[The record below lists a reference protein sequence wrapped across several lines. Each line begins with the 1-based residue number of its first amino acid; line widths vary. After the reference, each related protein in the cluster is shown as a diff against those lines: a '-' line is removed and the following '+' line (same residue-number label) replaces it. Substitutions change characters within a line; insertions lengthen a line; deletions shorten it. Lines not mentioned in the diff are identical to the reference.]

1 MAELDSEDSLSG
13 VLVIDEPNYDYNQIK
28 TLNNS
33 DSDVEIIDIKDNV
46 NTISSSSDNGLLDC
60 VKKLKGSLGNAI
72 NGSKVQ
78 QLATKRKKSAEVM
91 PEVCIKSKRGR
102 SSKIRK
108 VPKQPVPQL
117 IPLNFRLL
125 PKTGPPTEQKL
136 YNPSLNQILLNDI
149 EPEYPCTIC
158 GQIFRHNIGLICH
171 LNTEHNKASSGTDSK
186 EKRKTHCA
194 KTRERKKST
203 EKNVNENKQIE
214 NDELMLETI
223 NLTLFPDLKKDT
235 LLSRMKSYVYSPNK
249 TDVICV
255 LCKAEFPNTKKA
267 LAHIE
272 DKHITKKIECA
283 YCNMKFV
290 YELKL
295 RSHMAKRHKVIG
307 VYKCD
312 KCSKMINR
320 EEYESHSE
328 KCTGQMSTAKIA
340 TKEGTKHVN
349 N

>member
-1 MAELDSEDSLSG
+1 MAEQDSEDSLSG

-28 TLNNS
+28 TLHNS
-33 DSDVEIIDIKDNV
+33 DSDAMIDIKDNV
-46 NTISSSSDNGLLDC
+46 NAISSSSDSGLLDC
-60 VKKLKGSLGNAI
+60 VKKLKGSLGNVI

-78 QLATKRKKSAEVM
+78 QLVTKRQEPAEVI
-91 PEVCIKSKRGR
+91 PEVCIKNKRGR
-102 SSKIRK
+102 PPKIRK

-117 IPLNFRLL
+117 IPLNFRLF
-125 PKTGPPTEQKL
+125 PKAVPPIKQKL
-136 YNPSLNQILLNDI
+136 YNPSLNQILLNEI
-149 EPEYPCTIC
+149 EPEYQCTMC

-171 LNTEHNKASSGTDSK
+171 LNTEHNKESSGMDPK
-186 EKRKTHCA
+186 EKRKAYYA
-194 KTRERKKST
+194 KIRERKKST
-203 EKNVNENKQIE
+203 KKYVKESKLRV

-255 LCKAEFPNTKKA
+255 LCKAEFRNTKKA

-307 VYKCD
+307 VDKCD

-320 EEYESHSE
+320 EEHESHSE
-328 KCTGQMSTAKIA
+328 KCTGQTSTTKID
-340 TKEGTKHVN
+340 TKEGT
-349 N
+349 